1 MATVFDVVTVTCF
14 VGLVIAFY
22 QFSDREVRTLAYFM
36 PPAIVFALANQLGNA
51 GHIYFGSALVVAGIA
66 FAVLILRR

>member
-1 MATVFDVVTVTCF
+1 MATIFDVVTGTCF

-36 PPAIVFALANQLGNA
+36 LPAIVFAVANQLGNA
-51 GHIYFGSALVVAGIA
+51 GHIYFGSVLVVAGIA